1 MKVVTS
7 QPFRV
12 VYSLFNH
19 QFLGY
24 LIAPFVVQINSKGE
38 LTFSYQAVSA
48 KTAKEFQKNTDET
61 DLKIIKYADAIQPEY
76 IVSKFYNKRIHPN
89 EFFLK
94 VYDKTKGDRNL
105 QTLVEEFV
113 DSRIG
118 EILKLI
124 QTHQKPFFV
133 MGTDGNPTWKP
144 IQIAPNPVSVLF
156 HFVRNEKET
165 HYFPTLLYEGKKLTF
180 QFKDARILCNQRAW
194 LLLENTLYHFKQNI
208 DGNKLRPFLQ
218 KWYINVPRNVEE
230 NYFQKFVLPLIASF
244 DVSAKG
250 SGFEIISESFAPQAI
265 LRIGSVCRVAENNL
279 FEAESETLEQE
290 VDFLFELFF
299 RYGSYVFPA
308 ENDHKPA
315 FVNLE
320 KHKDGYIFRKIFKN
334 KIFEQNTFEFLK
346 NKNLEI
352 FKGRLFLPI
361 EKALQWL
368 EKNAENLPNEQIVLE
383 QNFESGK
390 KYFFG
395 KSFISLK
402 TTEKADWLDL
412 KAIIRFGEYEVPF
425 IKLRPYILGNIKE
438 FPLPNGEIALIPD
451 EWFSR
456 YGDIFYLAQN
466 ENNEIRLEKY
476 HLPILQE
483 IAQNQEFELN
493 IQEKLKNLLSQEIQ
507 DYPLPQ
513 GLKVTLRNYQK
524 VGFNWLCILAE
535 NRLGGFLADD
545 MGLGKT
551 LQTLALLQSE
561 KEKKATKPSLV
572 IMPTSLLYNWEVE
585 AKKFTPFLQITTYT
599 GSQREQKLPFLHK
612 FDVVFTSYGVVRMD
626 IEALAKISFNYVILD
641 ESQAI
646 KNPQSNI
653 SQAVSLLKAEKRLL
667 LTGTPVENSLLDLW
681 SQMNFA
687 NPHLLGDQSF
697 FKKNFLRPI
706 EKENDAKRLEKLQK
720 IIRPFILRRTKE
732 QVATELPPK
741 MEHIAFCEMS
751 AEQAK
756 IYEETKSRHRNQIL
770 EQIEKFG
777 VAKSQFIILKALTEL
792 RQIANHP
799 QLVNTDFQGIS
810 GKMEDVCYKLQT
822 LLAEGKKVLIFSQ
835 FVKHLAIFRRY
846 LEENNIR
853 YAYLDGA
860 TLNRQEQVND
870 FQQNPKTAVFL
881 ISLKAGGVGLNLTA
895 AEYVFLLDP
904 WWNPAVEA
912 QAIDRAYRIGQTKN
926 VIAYK
931 FITHGSIEEKILLL
945 QERKKTLSQNL
956 INTEESIYKHFSAED
971 IDFLLG

>member
-7 QPFRV
+7 QPFQI

-24 LIAPFVVQINSKGE
+24 LIAPFVVQINSRGE
-38 LTFSYQAVSA
+38 LTFSYQALST
-48 KTAKEFQKNTDET
+48 KTAREFQKKLDEN
-61 DLKIIKYADAIQPEY
+61 DFKIIKYTDTIQPEY

-94 VYDKTKGDRNL
+94 IYDKTKGDKNL
-105 QTLVEEFV
+105 TTLIDEFV

-124 QTHQKPFFV
+124 QMHQKPFFV

-144 IQIAPNPVSVLF
+144 IQIAQSPVSVLF
-156 HFVRNEKET
+156 HFLRNETET
-165 HYFPTLLYEGKKLTF
+165 HYFPTLLYEGKKLNF
-180 QFKDARILCNQRAW
+180 QFKDAHVLCNQRAW
-194 LLLENTLYHFKQNI
+194 LLLENTLYYFKQNI

-218 KWYINVPRNVEE
+218 KWYINIPRNIEE

-250 SGFEIISESFAPQAI
+250 SGFEIITESFAPQAI
-265 LRIGSVCRVAENNL
+265 LRISSVCKVAENNL
-279 FEAESETLEQE
+279 FDTVNQAVEQE
-290 VDFLFELFF
+290 ADFLFELFF
-299 RYGSYVFPA
+299 RYGSYVFAA
-308 ENDHKPA
+308 ENDYKPA
-315 FVNLE
+315 FVKLE
-320 KHKDGYIFRKIFKN
+320 KHQNGYIFRKIIKN
-334 KIFEQNTFEFLK
+334 KVFEQNTFEFLK

-352 FKGRLFLPI
+352 SRGKLHLPP

-368 EKNAENLPNEQIVLE
+368 RKNAENLLSEQIILE
-383 QNFESGK
+383 QNFDNGK

-402 TTEKADWLDL
+402 ATEKADWLDL
-412 KAIIRFGEYEVPF
+412 KAIIRFGEYEIPF
-425 IKLRPYILGNIKE
+425 IKLRPYIVENIKE

-456 YGDIFYLAQN
+456 YSDIFYLAQS
-466 ENNEIRLEKY
+466 ENNEIKLEKY
-476 HLPILQE
+476 HLPILQAFSDSHE
-483 IAQNQEFELN
+483 LELN
-493 IQEKLKNLLSQEIQ
+493 IEEKLKNLLSQEIQ

-513 GLKVTLRNYQK
+513 GLKATLRNYQK
-524 VGFNWLCILAE
+524 TGYNWLCFLSE

-551 LQTLALLQSE
+551 LQTLALLQHE

-572 IMPTSLLYNWEVE
+572 VMPTSLLYNWELE
-585 AKKFTPFLQITTYT
+585 AKKFVPHLQIVSYT

-612 FDVVFTSYGVVRMD
+612 FDVIFTSYGVVRMD
-626 IEALAKISFNYVILD
+626 IEALSKMAFNYVILD

-646 KNPQSNI
+646 KNPQSYT

-667 LTGTPVENSLLDLW
+667 LTGTPLENSLLDLW

-687 NPHLLGDQSF
+687 NPGLLGDQSF

-706 EKENDAKRLEKLQK
+706 EKGENTAQIEKLQK

-741 MEHIAFCEMS
+741 MEHIAFCQMS
-751 AEQAK
+751 TEQAK
-756 IYEETKSRHRNQIL
+756 IYEETKSKYRNQIL

-777 VAKSQFIILKALTEL
+777 VAQSHFVILKALTEL

-799 QLVNTDFQGIS
+799 QLIDKNFQGIS
-810 GKMEDVCYKLQT
+810 GKMEDVTYKLQM
-822 LLAEGKKVLIFSQ
+822 LLCENKKVLIFSQ
-835 FVKHLAIFRRY
+835 FVKHLAIFRKY
-846 LEENNIR
+846 LEENHIR
-853 YAYLDGA
+853 YAYLDG
-860 TLNRQEQVND
+860 TTTNRQEQVND
-870 FQQNPKTAVFL
+870 FQQNPHTSVFL
-881 ISLKAGGVGLNLTA
+881 ISLKAGGTGLNLTA

-912 QAIDRAYRIGQTKN
+912 QAIDRAYRIGQTKS

-931 FITHGSIEEKILLL
+931 FITHSSVEEKILLL
-945 QERKKTLSQNL
+945 QERKKALFQNL
-956 INTEESIYKHFSAED
+956 INAEKGFLKYFSAED
-971 IDFLLG
+971 IAFMLS

>member
-7 QPFRV
+7 QPFQV

-19 QFLGY
+19 EFLGY

-38 LTFSYQAVSA
+38 LTFSYQALST
-48 KTAKEFQKNTDET
+48 KTAKEFQKKLDEN
-61 DLKIIKYADAIQPEY
+61 DFKIIKYADTIQPEY
-76 IVSKFYNKRIHPN
+76 IVSQFYNKRIHPN

-94 VYDKTKGDRNL
+94 VYDKNKGDKNL
-105 QTLVEEFV
+105 QTLIDEFV
-113 DSRIG
+113 NSQVS

-124 QTHQKPFFV
+124 QIHRKPFFV
-133 MGTDGNPTWKP
+133 MGTDGNPAWKP
-144 IQIAPNPVSVLF
+144 IQIAQKPVSVLF
-156 HFVRNEKET
+156 HFVRNETET

-180 QFKDARILCNQRAW
+180 QFKDARILCNRRAW

-218 KWYINVPRNVEE
+218 KWYINVPRNIEE

-250 SGFEIISESFAPQAI
+250 NGFEIITESFAPQAI
-265 LRIGSVCRVAENNL
+265 LRISSVCKVAQKHL
-279 FEAESETLEQE
+279 FDIANEAVEQTA
-290 VDFLFELFF
+290 DFLFELFF
-299 RYGSYVFPA
+299 RYGSYVFAA

-315 FVNLE
+315 FVKLE
-320 KHKDGYIFRKIFKN
+320 KHKEGYLFRKIIKN

-352 FKGRLFLPI
+352 SKGKLYLPP

-368 EKNAENLPNEQIVLE
+368 KKNAENLLNEQIILE
-383 QNFESGK
+383 QNFDNGK
-390 KYFFG
+390 KYFFE

-412 KAIIRFGEYEVPF
+412 KAIIRFGEYEIPF
-425 IKLRPYILGNIKE
+425 IKLRPYIVNNIKE

-456 YGDIFYLAQN
+456 YGDIFHLAQN
-466 ENNEIRLEKY
+466 ENNEIRLAKY

-483 IAQNQEFELN
+483 IGQNQEFELN
-493 IQEKLKNLLSQEIQ
+493 IEGKLKNLLSPKIQ

-513 GLKVTLRNYQK
+513 GLRATLRNYQK
-524 VGFNWLCILAE
+524 TGFNWLCFLSE

-551 LQTLALLQSE
+551 LQTLALLQHE
-561 KEKKATKPSLV
+561 KEKGTTKPSLV
-572 IMPTSLLYNWEVE
+572 VMPTSLLYNWELE
-585 AKKFTPFLQITTYT
+585 AKKFVPHLQVISYM

-612 FDVVFTSYGVVRMD
+612 FDVIFTSYGIVRMD
-626 IEALAKISFNYVILD
+626 IETLSKIAFNYVILD

-646 KNPQSNI
+646 KNPQSYT

-687 NPHLLGDQSF
+687 NPRLLGEQSF

-706 EKENDAKRLEKLQK
+706 EKGENTAQIEKLQK

-732 QVATELPPK
+732 QVATELPSK

-751 AEQAK
+751 TEQAK
-756 IYEETKSRHRNQIL
+756 IYEETKSKYRNQIL

-799 QLVNTDFQGIS
+799 QLVDKNFQGIS
-810 GKMEDVCYKLQT
+810 GKMEDVTYKLQM
-822 LLAEGKKVLIFSQ
+822 LLSENKKVLIFSQ
-835 FVKHLAIFRRY
+835 FVKHLVIFRKY
-846 LEENNIR
+846 LEENHIC
-853 YAYLDGA
+853 YAYLDG
-860 TLNRQEQVND
+860 TTTNRQEQVND
-870 FQQNPKTAVFL
+870 FQQKPHTSVFL
-881 ISLKAGGVGLNLTA
+881 ISLKAGGTGLNLTA

-912 QAIDRAYRIGQTKN
+912 QAIDRAYRIGQAKN

-931 FITHGSIEEKILLL
+931 FITHNSVEEKILLL
-945 QERKKTLSQNL
+945 QERKKALLQNL
-956 INTEESIYKHFSAED
+956 INTEKGFSKHFSAED
-971 IDFLLG
+971 VAFMLS